1 MTIIPGKIFS
11 FLVLIVLSILTVYMI
26 EKMQTSSEPVDVRR
40 LAGLDAL
47 QEVVGR
53 ATETGRPIHYNPGMG
68 SVESAST
75 GARVLGGMEVLGWL
89 SYQCA
94 RYDTRLISTY
104 CAPSTYAIAREV
116 IRNGY
121 VQAGKPENFNEET
134 AQFLSSDQM
143 AFAMGAV
150 AIMQREHIASNVL
163 IGSYGAECL
172 LLAEAG
178 NTLGAIQISGD
189 TNAYQL
195 PFLIVTCDYSLIGE
209 ELFAAGAVLSN
220 NRDVYGSLIAQDY
233 GKLAAVVL
241 LIAGSVMATFG
252 NTLLTKLFSW

>member
-1 MTIIPGKIFS
+1 MSIIAGKIFS
-11 FLVLIVLSILTVYMI
+11 FLVLILLSVMTVVMI
-26 EKMQTSSEPVDVRR
+26 RRMQKSDEPVDIRR

-47 QEVVGR
+47 EEVVGR
-53 ATETGRPIHYNPGMG
+53 ATETGRPIHYNPGIG
-68 SVESAST
+68 SIESAST

-104 CAPSTYAIAREV
+104 SSPSSYAIAREV
-116 IRNGY
+116 VRNGY
-121 VQAGKPENFNEET
+121 VQAGKPENFKEET
-134 AQFLSSDQM
+134 AQFLSNNQM
-143 AFAMGAV
+143 AFAMGAIS
-150 AIMQREHIASNVL
+150 IMQRENIASNVL

-195 PFLIVTCDYSLIGE
+195 PFLIVTCDYSLIAE

-233 GKLAAVVL
+233 GKIIAVALLVVGTVL
-241 LIAGSVMATFG
+241 VTFG
-252 NTLLTKLFSW
+252 NQALIQLLSW

>member
-1 MTIIPGKIFS
+1 MTIIAGRIFS
-11 FLVLIVLSILTVYMI
+11 FLILILLSVMTVVMI
-26 EKMQTSSEPVDVRR
+26 RRMQKSTEPVDIRR
-40 LAGLDAL
+40 LAGLVAL
-47 QEVVGR
+47 EEVVGR
-53 ATETGRPIHYNPGMG
+53 ATETGRPIHYNPGIG
-68 SVESAST
+68 SIESAST
-75 GARVLGGMEVLGWL
+75 GARVLGGLEVLGWL

-94 RYDTRLISTY
+94 KYDTRLISTHSS
-104 CAPSTYAIAREV
+104 PSSYAIAREV

-121 VQAGKPENFNEET
+121 VQAGKPENFKEET
-134 AQFLSSDQM
+134 AQFLSSNQM

-150 AIMQREHIASNVL
+150 QIMQRENIASNVL

-195 PFLIVTCDYSLIGE
+195 PFLIVTCDYSLIAE

-233 GKLAAVVL
+233 GKLIAVVL
-241 LIAGSVMATFG
+241 LVVGTVMVTFG
-252 NTLLTKLFSW
+252 NQALVKLLSW

>member
-1 MTIIPGKIFS
+1 MSIIAGRIFS
-11 FLVLIVLSILTVYMI
+11 FLVLIVLSVMTVVMI
-26 EKMQTSSEPVDVRR
+26 RLMQKSPEPVDIRR
-40 LAGLDAL
+40 LAGLVAL
-47 QEVVGR
+47 EEVVGR
-53 ATETGRPIHYNPGMG
+53 ATETGRPIHYNPGIG
-68 SVESAST
+68 SIESAST

-89 SYQCA
+89 SFQCA
-94 RYDTRLISTY
+94 KYDTRLISTHSS
-104 CAPSTYAIAREV
+104 PSSYAIAREV
-116 IRNGY
+116 VRNGY
-121 VQAGKPENFNEET
+121 VQAGKPENFKEDC
-134 AQFLSSDQM
+134 AQFLSSNQM

-150 AIMQREHIASNVL
+150 QIMQRENIASNVL

-195 PFLIVTCDYSLIGE
+195 PFLIVTCDYSLIAE

-233 GKLAAVVL
+233 GKIIAVVL
-241 LIAGSVMATFG
+241 LVVGTVMVTFG
-252 NTLLTKLFSW
+252 NQALVKLLSW